1 MTIDKQQHGCF
12 RIYSEWGRALINRD
26 SREHLSWHTMQLL
39 TAPLPPIPQGAE
51 EFAHGHMH
59 GTGARDDV
67 LIVVGC
73 RYVEYVGRAQSTL
86 GWSERVG
93 IGMVTALGTLVT
105 LEVAAENEMDI
116 TS

>member
-1 MTIDKQQHGCF
+1 MF
-12 RIYSEWGRALINRD
+12 P
-26 SREHLSWHTMQLL
+26 
-39 TAPLPPIPQGAE
+39 APLPPSPSEVE
-51 EFAHGHMH
+51 EFAHVHTH
-59 GTGARDDV
+59 DAGARDDV

>member
-1 MTIDKQQHGCF
+1 MPP
-12 RIYSEWGRALINRD
+12 
-26 SREHLSWHTMQLL
+26 
-39 TAPLPPIPQGAE
+39 APLPPIPSEVE
-51 EFAHGHMH
+51 EFAHVHTH
-59 GTGARDDV
+59 DAGARDDV

-86 GWSERVG
+86 GWGERVG
-93 IGMVTALGTLVT
+93 IAMADGVVTALDTLVT